1 MNDMP
6 DANMYKKH
14 NIRNNNMHSVPV
26 KRSLSEEVIQYGL
39 HKASKSGGQTFVLAI
54 FAGAFIA
61 LAFIFYITVTTGTT
75 STSWGVTRL
84 LGGLAFSLGL
94 MLVVLCGAEL
104 FTSTVLTSLAWAHGL
119 INYRKMLTGW
129 LYVFA
134 GNIVGAI
141 VILTLVLLAQ
151 MYNLHDAEWG
161 MNALH
166 IAQHKLHHGWWQ
178 AFALGILCNLLVCLG
193 VWMSLSSKD
202 SFAKAFLLMLPV
214 AMFVSCG
221 FEHSVANLFMVPL
234 GISIRFLV
242 EHNMFYSAQI
252 DIATLADLSIKN
264 FLFHNL
270 IPVIL
275 GNITG
280 GILLI
285 GLAVPFN
292 QHSKASQPISNNSF
306 SPLTKS
312 NYSTMNS
319 LTIQGDFHMNTSIL
333 CNKKVA
339 DVMRTKPMTFPIN
352 MDFSHI
358 LIALADTQLAVV
370 PVVDDNGNLQGMI
383 DEQDV
388 LRQLWAND
396 FTLLTQTYAA
406 NIMHTDGISITPEI
420 SLAVLIETMSV
431 DREKLYPVNADG
443 MLISAG
449 YNNFEQRLKNASTNT
464 PSAIPVVEDGRL
476 LGMIYRND
484 VLAFIRHEFGLPVN
498 QDVHAA
504 A

>member
-1 MNDMP
+1 MNNMP
-6 DANMYKKH
+6 DANMYKNH
-14 NIRNNNMHSVPV
+14 NVKNNMYSVPI
-26 KRSLSEEVIQYGL
+26 KKPLSEEVIQYGL

-61 LAFIFYITVTTGTT
+61 LAFVFYITVTTGST

-104 FTSTVLTSLAWAHGL
+104 FTSTVLTSLAWSRGL
-119 INYRKMLTGW
+119 ISYRKMLTGW

-134 GNIVGAI
+134 GNIIGAA
-141 VILTLVLLAQ
+141 VILALVLLAK
-151 MYNLHDAEWG
+151 MYNLHDTEWG
-161 MNALH
+161 INALH

-202 SFAKAFLLMLPV
+202 SFAKAFLLILPV

-234 GISIRFLV
+234 GIAIRFLA
-242 EHNMFYSAQI
+242 EHSMFYSMQM
-252 DIATLADLSIKN
+252 DIATLGDLNITN
-264 FLFHNL
+264 FLFDNL

-285 GLAVPFN
+285 GLAIPFN
-292 QHSKASQPISNNSF
+292 QHSTISHPIPNGSF
-306 SPLTKS
+306 LPLTKN
-312 NYSTMNS
+312 NYSTMNNS
-319 LTIQGDFHMNTSIL
+319 TIKGDFHMNTSIL
-333 CNKKVA
+333 YNKTVA
-339 DVMRTKPMTFPIN
+339 DVMRKKPTTLPVN
-352 MDFSHI
+352 MNFSHI
-358 LIALADTQLAVV
+358 LTTLADTQLAIV
-370 PVVDDNGNLQGMI
+370 PVIDDNGNLQGMI
-383 DEQDV
+383 DEQDI

-396 FTLLTQTYAA
+396 FTLLTQTHAA
-406 NIMHTDGISITPEI
+406 NIMHTGSMSITPET
-420 SLAVLIETMSV
+420 SLAVLIEIMSV
-431 DREKLYPVNADG
+431 DKEKLYPVNSAG

-449 YNNFEQRLKNASTNT
+449 YNNFEERLKNASTNT
-464 PSAIPVVEDGRL
+464 PSAIPVVEDGCL
-476 LGMIYRND
+476 LGMVYRND
-484 VLAFIRHEFGLPVN
+484 VLAFVRHEFGLPAH
-498 QDVHAA
+498 QDTYAA